1 MTMDTTQPTRKLYRE
16 DSYASSFEAQVL
28 EVNAVNNKLE
38 VRLDQTHFYPSAGGQ
53 ANDTG
58 KLETSGQVFRV
69 VDVRESKGEAIVTHV
84 LEPDGQ
90 GEQTALEVG
99 ANVTGTIDWPRRFDL
114 MQQHTGEHILGQAF
128 FRLNAHVM
136 AVNMES
142 AVCTID
148 LEETIDE
155 TVALEAER
163 IANKAIWA
171 NHPIS
176 CVELPEAEARALP
189 LRREPKVSGVIRVVQ
204 IGDYDYSACGGT
216 HLRSSGEVGL
226 LKILKLE
233 RVKGGATRVFFICG
247 QRCLTD
253 YGFKHAF
260 VSELGLRF
268 SSALENVPKRTQAA
282 LEEANQLR
290 RDLSSLRSR
299 YAEALVETLQPQVRL
314 GSVNVHAIELEDA
327 AMLTDVVKVFAAKTN
342 AVGAVGACTPEKAML
357 AVACG
362 PGSGQNANDLLK
374 LGLPLIDG
382 RGGGKPDMA
391 QGSGTK
397 LEGLPNALEAVLNA
411 LDPQMKR

>member
-1 MTMDTTQPTRKLYRE
+1 MTMGTPQPTRKLYRE
-16 DSYASSFEAQVL
+16 DSYVSFFEASIVGVQHENGKLQVQ
-28 EVNAVNNKLE
+28 
-38 VRLDQTHFYPSAGGQ
+38 LDKTHFYPTAGGQ
-53 ANDTG
+53 ANDLG
-58 KLETSGQVFRV
+58 WLETQNANFKVI
-69 VDVRESKGEAIVTHV
+69 DVHESKSEAVVTHV
-84 LEPDGQ
+84 LEPNGW
-90 GEQTALEVG
+90 LEVG
-99 ANVTGTIDWPRRFDL
+99 ARVRGTIDWARRFDL

-163 IANKAIWA
+163 IANQAIWA
-171 NHPIS
+171 NHPVS
-176 CVELPEAEARALP
+176 CFELPEVEARSLP

-216 HLRSSGEVGL
+216 HLRASGEVGM

-247 QRCLTD
+247 ERCLTD
-253 YGFKHAF
+253 YRWKHTF
-260 VSELGLRF
+260 ISDLGLRF

-290 RDLSSLRSR
+290 REATSLRAR
-299 YAEALVETLQPQVRL
+299 YAEALVETLQPNLRL
-314 GSVNVHAIELEDA
+314 GNTNVYAIELEDA
-327 AMLTDVVKVFAAKTN
+327 AMLSDVVKVFAARTN
-342 AVGAVGACTPEKAML
+342 AVGAVGARTPDKAML
-357 AVACG
+357 AVTCG
-362 PGSGQNANDLLK
+362 PGSGENANDLLK
-374 LGLPLIDG
+374 LALPHIDG
-382 RGGGKPDMA
+382 RGGGKPDVA
-391 QGSGTK
+391 QGSGAK
-397 LEGLPNALEAVLNA
+397 LEGLQHALNAILNA